1 MPTRR
6 RYNACRGT
14 ATAETRG
21 ETHGDPPWW
30 RRPVAGILRRVDGVS
45 ELNKRTVR
53 LFVQAVWNEGRLEV
67 IDELLAAD
75 YAGHVSGLPSCVRG
89 PEGMR
94 RLVASRRHAHPDLHV
109 TIEDQIAEED
119 RVVCLWRAT
128 AGSPAIDRPEPSAR
142 CSGVSIIR
150 LLAGRQV
157 DCHTVCTSPR
167 RPSAGDPDRSIS
179 SGAAELPAP

>member
-1 MPTRR
+1 MLTRR
-6 RYNACRGT
+6 RYTARRGT
-14 ATAETRG
+14 PTAETRG
-21 ETHGDPPWW
+21 ETLGDPPWR
-30 RRPVAGILRRVDGVS
+30 RRPVAGILARVDGVS

-75 YAGHVSGLPSCVRG
+75 YAGHVSGLPGCVRG

-94 RLVASRRHAHPDLHV
+94 RLVASRRHAHPDLYIK
-109 TIEDQIAEED
+109 IEDQIAEDD
-119 RVVCLWRAT
+119 RVVCRWRAT
-128 AGSPAIDRPEPSAR
+128 AGSPAIDRPEPAPR
-142 CSGVSIIR
+142 CCGVSIIR

-167 RPSAGDPDRSIS
+167 RPPAGDTDAPMSR
-179 SGAAELPAP
+179 GAGELPAP

>member
-1 MPTRR
+1 M
-6 RYNACRGT
+6 
-14 ATAETRG
+14 
-21 ETHGDPPWW
+21 
-30 RRPVAGILRRVDGVS
+30 DGVS

-119 RVVCLWRAT
+119 RVVCRWRAT